1 MPATPAEGRCQS
13 CQQTRPLF
21 TFAWIPR
28 GWAEFVN
35 AELCARCHSAATVE
49 DEQSDLEFDVFGEVA
64 A

>member
-1 MPATPAEGRCQS
+1 MAVTPAEGRCQS

-35 AELCARCHSAATVE
+35 AELCTRCYSAAKVE
-49 DEQSDLEFDVFGEVA
+49 DVQYGLEYDVFGEVA